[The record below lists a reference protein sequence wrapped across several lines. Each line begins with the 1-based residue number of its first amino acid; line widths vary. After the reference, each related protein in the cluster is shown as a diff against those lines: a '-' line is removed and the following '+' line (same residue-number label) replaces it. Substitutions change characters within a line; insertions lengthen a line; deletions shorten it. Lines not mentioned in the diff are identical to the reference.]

1 MIGKLLL
8 WDCRR
13 SQIIPKITRFK
24 EKFFFSNMKQKGKST
39 RKIIFKR
46 NGNSL
51 QIDKM
56 IRLLFN
62 YSCCCFL
69 YCIFSVICIK
79 YAINNVNFFILN
91 TKFNSCMYFIVIF
104 DCCKMLLY
112 LILVSLMLF
121 LKKSSLFQ
129 VTKVTFTD
137 DNQYAGNKLL
147 ITAYV

>member
-1 MIGKLLL
+1 
-8 WDCRR
+8 
-13 SQIIPKITRFK
+13 
-24 EKFFFSNMKQKGKST
+24 
-39 RKIIFKR
+39 
-46 NGNSL
+46 
-51 QIDKM
+51 
-56 IRLLFN
+56 
-62 YSCCCFL
+62 
-69 YCIFSVICIK
+69 
-79 YAINNVNFFILN
+79 
-91 TKFNSCMYFIVIF
+91 MYFIVIF